1 MSTVRRIEREVL
13 RRRVGNKALSRH
25 YRKLKNMQK
34 GVKSTTKSTKKK
46 ETKKSVLERIKELI
60 RR

>member
-34 GVKSTTKSTKKK
+34 GVKPTKKQIP
-46 ETKKSVLERIKELI
+46 KKSVLERVKELI
-60 RR
+60 HR